1 MRQSLLL
8 TLSASLLF
16 SAAPA
21 FAQIETSEDDRFQP
35 RVYGNLGVTQA
46 VYTEG
51 AKQHLENA
59 GQVIAAPVVAETTTI
74 RVDEPVPAGNSAVI
88 TYSAPVKIEAGIVKA
103 QHIKPGDVSE
113 EDYQRLLDEADRVR
127 AFKGISATQAV
138 QSETPQPLY
147 EIQLF
152 EDPVTVTAQSI
163 DNVSASLT
171 HNVVKGDTLY
181 NISKRYNVSI
191 EAIQKANA
199 LSGNAIALGQAI
211 TIPQPYITTSEM
223 PLSIN
228 TTVAQPVMV
237 STETIVQAPS
247 TIKRVVLPVEAST
260 TSIYAVLPKDT
271 LYSISRRTCTN
282 VSDIIATNG
291 IENPNALKPGQRLTL
306 PAGHCLTQ

>member
-152 EDPVTVTAQSI
+152 EDPVTVTTQSI
-163 DNVSASLT
+163 DNVYASLT

-211 TIPQPYITTSEM
+211 TIPQPSVTTSEM